1 MERALGGEVKKAR
14 ELRPDDSGHRIE
26 GKIPGYTK
34 EYGLEEFRKQR
45 APEQEISG
53 PDRKRFPASSS
64 GLRRMG

>member
-1 MERALGGEVKKAR
+1 MERAVGGEVKKVR
-14 ELRPDDSGHRIE
+14 QLRPDDSGHGIE

-53 PDRKRFPASSS
+53 RIERVGRLWRPRTATTR
-64 GLRRMG
+64 